1 MERRFFTVKEVRKIE
16 KENGII
22 AYRFV
27 ASDES
32 RDSHKTIL
40 PVDGWDLERYN
51 SNGVVGYMHN
61 VYGGDLCNAPDPD
74 DVIGIGKAFID
85 EKELMIDIVFE
96 PEDINPK
103 AAKIEKKV
111 KFGSL
116 KAVSVGFNPIGQG
129 KFGEGEEREGG
140 ANQTYYFGKRELLE
154 VSIVNIPSNKNAL
167 KRNLRDNAYSALM
180 FIHRELGEGY
190 SFAQIEDMKVRDV
203 LALIST
209 GEKKEIDEAQ
219 VDDNSIEEESTKN
232 PIPDNMLDASIAEVE
247 RNLVITEA
255 LASQQIVN

>member
-32 RDSHKTIL
+32 RDSHGTIL

-61 VYGGDLCNAPDPD
+61 VYGGDLCNVPDPD
-74 DVIGIGKAFID
+74 DVIGIGNAFI
-85 EKELMIDIVFE
+85 EGKELMIDIVFE

-111 KFGSL
+111 NFGSL
-116 KAVSVGFNPIGQG
+116 KAVSVGFNPIEQG

-154 VSIVNIPSNKNAL
+154 VSVVNIPSNKNAL

-190 SFAQIEDMKVRDV
+190 SFSQIEDMKVRDV
-203 LALIST
+203 LALISK
-209 GEKKEIDEAQ
+209 GENREIDEAS
-219 VDDNSIEEESTKN
+219 VDDNT
-232 PIPDNMLDASIAEVE
+232 IPDNTLNESIAEVE
-247 RNLVITEA
+247 RNLVLTEA
-255 LASQQIVN
+255 LASQQFLN